1 MLKLARSKGE
11 KIEIEGC
18 ALIRVGKIEE
28 KRVRI
33 DITAPFSPARRTED
47 DSHDF
52 DPAQCVVVKLVDIY
66 ERESSPPGCLRASIG
81 IRVPEGG
88 KAHRAEVRQ
97 QKVPEHLRFPWRRF
111 KPTARFWRMVG
122 EEILIRVPE

>member
-18 ALIRVGKIEE
+18 ALIRVAKIEE
-28 KRVRI
+28 SRVRI
-33 DITAPFSPARRTED
+33 DVTAPFTPALRAEDPKHEFSPAN
-47 DSHDF
+47 
-52 DPAQCVVVKLVDIY
+52 CVVVKLVDIY
-66 ERESSPPGCLRASIG
+66 ERTKTGGFRASIG

-97 QKVPEHLRFPWRRF
+97 QLVPEHLRFPWQRF
-111 KPTARFWRMVG
+111 QPTARYWRSIN
-122 EEILIRVPE
+122 EEIYIPVPE

>member
-28 KRVRI
+28 ARVRI
-33 DITAPFSPARRTED
+33 DVTAPFSAALRAED
-47 DSHDF
+47 AAHD
-52 DPAQCVVVKLVDIY
+52 ALNGRCVEIRLMDIY
-66 ERESSPPGCLRASIG
+66 RRGPNGLLRSSIG

-88 KAHRAEVRQ
+88 KARRAEVSHQ
-97 QKVPEHLRFPWRRF
+97 TTPPEMQFPWQRF
-111 KPTARFWRMVG
+111 QPTARFWRSVN
-122 EEILIRVPE
+122 ESIVIPLPAD